1 METYEIRIKIREE
14 NDLYNS
20 FDETQT
26 TLNGDVID
34 YIVQK
39 LDDVSIQEQIVLL
52 IKSDAPIDAGRVQA
66 AFQSLIAEREQQI
79 QKQKRLNLLK
89 QLRLLL
95 IGVFFIAVAL
105 FLSDKVSPVFAEL
118 ISIVGS
124 FSVWEAANIW
134 IVENPKMRWE
144 KRLLQYL
151 RSTEIVFA

>member
-89 QLRLLL
+89 QLR
-95 IGVFFIAVAL
+95 FK
-105 FLSDKVSPVFAEL
+105 DKV
-118 ISIVGS
+118 
-124 FSVWEAANIW
+124 
-134 IVENPKMRWE
+134 
-144 KRLLQYL
+144 
-151 RSTEIVFA
+151 